1 ESKLYHDRMKISLH
15 VEELQEI
22 LSEMQRNNPN
32 FKVATHYSE
41 VPVNYHNKRYFDAIK
56 ELTEGVDVDSLT
68 PYEIE
73 EIRAESIDYE
83 HEILASQPTKA
94 TPKKATPTKAK
105 KDTKLVEYVRSV
117 EESLNKGV
125 IDSDYAKQAIINYL
139 EANL

>member
-1 ESKLYHDRMKISLH
+1 
-15 VEELQEI
+15 LQ
-22 LSEMQRNNPN
+22 QNQ
-32 FKVATHYSE
+32 
-41 VPVNYHNKRYFDAIK
+41 
-56 ELTEGVDVDSLT
+56 
-68 PYEIE
+68 
-73 EIRAESIDYE
+73 
-83 HEILASQPTKA
+83 ILASQPTKA